1 MFIIICGFKTLRQMK
16 SNITKIYASP
26 TTQELIKMTI
36 YYVARIRDIYNIIN
50 YSNHRRPCNKRIY
63 SASPLSTPISQNF
76 FISIR
81 DV

>member
-36 YYVARIRDIYNIIN
+36 YYVARIRDI
-50 YSNHRRPCNKRIY
+50 
-63 SASPLSTPISQNF
+63 
-76 FISIR
+76 
-81 DV
+81 